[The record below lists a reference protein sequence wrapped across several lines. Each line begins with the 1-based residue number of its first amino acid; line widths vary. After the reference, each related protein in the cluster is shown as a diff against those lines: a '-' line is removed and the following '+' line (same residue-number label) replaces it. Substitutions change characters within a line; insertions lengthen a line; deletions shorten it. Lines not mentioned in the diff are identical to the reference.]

1 MHSVPTARRV
11 IRGYRN
17 LKAFTGY
24 SETQTRKR
32 MRDGKHPLPIKD
44 EDQRACKWFEDEIAA
59 MQAQLAKQRDAA
71 QAKRELRVPSI
82 DEVAAELSK
91 PGNLPH
97 RPRNRLQP
105 RRR

>member
-11 IRGYRN
+11 VRGYRN
-17 LKAFTGY
+17 LKAFTGCGP
-24 SETQTRKR
+24 TQTRKR
-32 MRDGKHPLPIKD
+32 MREGKHPLPIKD
-44 EDQRACKWFEDEIAA
+44 EDQRACTWFEDEIAA
-59 MQAQLAKQRDAA
+59 MQAELAEQRDAA

-82 DEVAAELSK
+82 DEVAAELGK
-91 PGNLPH
+91 PDKLLH